1 MTLARVLTA
10 AILIPAVVAAVWWA
24 PTFLVAVFAALV
36 MLLALFEF
44 FVLGAHA
51 GIQGYRIWTG
61 LCALAL
67 FYSQWLAVAKR
78 TAGAEAAPDL
88 ARIAD
93 LAQILSFEH
102 ILLVFVLGVTA
113 IVVFAKQP
121 VNEALGSVSL
131 SAAAIL
137 FLAFPLSTIIRIH
150 GLGLEGRK
158 LLLFTLVLVWAGDTL
173 AYFVGRSIG
182 QWPMAP
188 HLSPKKTWEGSVANL
203 AGSLLAAVV
212 FTRWLH
218 ISPAHVLAMA
228 ALANIAGQGGDLL
241 ESAYKRS
248 GGVKDSGAILP
259 GHGGMLDRI
268 DALILAAPVVW
279 YYFQW
284 LTAHN
289 MV

>member
-1 MTLARVLTA
+1 MTLPRILTA
-10 AILIPAVVAAVWWA
+10 LVLIPAVVALVWFA
-24 PTFLVAVFAALV
+24 PTFLVAVLAALV

-51 GIQGYRIWTG
+51 GMQGYRVWTG
-61 LCALAL
+61 LCALAI
-67 FYSQWLAVAKR
+67 FYSQWLAAASH
-78 TAGAEAAPDL
+78 TANAGDADL

-93 LAQILSFEH
+93 LAAILSFEH
-102 ILLVFVLGVTA
+102 VLIFFVLGAAA
-113 IVVFAKQP
+113 IVIFAKQP

-137 FLAFPLSTIIRIH
+137 FLVFPLSSIIRIH
-150 GLGLEGRK
+150 GLGVEGRK

-173 AYFVGRSIG
+173 AYFVGKSIG
-182 QWPMAP
+182 QWRLAP
-188 HLSPKKTWEGSVANL
+188 HLSPKKTWEGAVANL
-203 AGSLLAAVV
+203 AGSLLAGVV

-218 ISPAHVLAMA
+218 IVPSQVLIMA
-228 ALANIAGQGGDLL
+228 ALANIAGQGGDLI

-248 GGVKDSGAILP
+248 AGVKDSGTILP

-268 DALILAAPVVW
+268 DALVLAAPVVW

-289 MV
+289 L